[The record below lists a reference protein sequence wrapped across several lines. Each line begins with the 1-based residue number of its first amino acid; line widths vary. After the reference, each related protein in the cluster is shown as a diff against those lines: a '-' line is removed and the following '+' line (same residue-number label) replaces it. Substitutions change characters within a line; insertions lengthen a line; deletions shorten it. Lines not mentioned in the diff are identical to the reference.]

1 MNVAIKNKQINKEC
15 THKFVGYVQDRKSKP
30 TLRTNNIHAEKK
42 KKKNQLFFSMYNLD
56 LNITKRVRKFLFGIS
71 C

>member
-1 MNVAIKNKQINKEC
+1 MNVVIKNKYINKEC

-30 TLRTNNIHAEKK
+30 TLRTNNIHRG
-42 KKKNQLFFSMYNLD
+42 KKKNQLFFSKYNLD
-56 LNITKRVRKFLFGIS
+56 LNITKRVRKFMFGIS